1 MIREKIF
8 RVHRRKPSS
17 VGTDASAH
25 KFDFSFSEIQALQV
39 FFLTLYLL
47 DSEVVLAF
55 DDNIHRSPNGNDK
68 IKKPKIK
75 DHKKNKEERAK
86 LIPRIQ
92 VPKGWDKLYISLI
105 SSESAKTIRKSGKGS
120 VKKGTCQWAE
130 TLSESICTSDVD
142 GGYHLKFVVST
153 VEVRCLTPKTN
164 IRDEEWK
171 EISVHKDETT
181 DNDDME
187 NRSDVSYST
196 VTKGAESYSGS
207 NFGNSSR
214 PRELGSRETSFSASV
229 SRYSFDSMDD
239 SVGRQSFSSQSE
251 RNGTNN
257 VFGRQDSI
265 ESNDSSSY
273 CSYSPH
279 GPIRSVRSL
288 QGPSARENQSNN
300 QREELR
306 RLPHAAASSLQQHG
320 GSSKMFKEDYDAI
333 VQELE
338 AEARMWEQNAR
349 KMAVDMDSLRKELS
363 DQKLSMMNLNME
375 LANSQSESRKLTE
388 EIKHLKCLLEESSE
402 KQKVDQ
408 ETETSSI
415 QEELEDEIRLLK
427 EANEDL
433 SLQLKKTQE
442 SNIELIKI
450 LQEMEETIEK
460 QKLEIESLSEMS
472 KADSHEEV
480 PQENSSSLEIELVN
494 SQELKRALQSEILVL
509 ETKLEDNVIE
519 TEIEQDLKNQILKE
533 CIADSNCR
541 LAAKK
546 QEIMNL
552 ESVLSRALSDEQ
564 TKAYEHGSLVDAS
577 GEIENLKGKVR
588 ELETDCNELT
598 EENLELLL
606 ELKELR
612 KNVSENSMVCPV
624 SPADDI
630 SAKCKNE
637 EFHSQSLIV
646 TDCNL
651 DLVLQKSNEEKE
663 EKVSETVQLQKQ
675 LVSEHGSNN
684 GGILEN
690 VFKSGT
696 TGDELFPALLMQLQ
710 SFLGSIKKESDL
722 PLQHA
727 NGSKGAIC
735 NMYGLESVDSSTQTA
750 RVNDV
755 LNKIV
760 LLLDTRFT
768 EYKNNVQTI
777 EENARREGQSNA
789 CEGQNRRVSVS
800 WEESTLVAGRNS
812 KDESDSIVEST
823 YDSVVV
829 KPNAHTSKN
838 EKEIEARSYPKSSVK
853 LENDMEIIG
862 RDGTVTSDCSHN
874 STSDMTLHNSS
885 KSSHLSDN
893 KIGRITL
900 MEPENNQMEWGKH
913 LTELEEENIYLS
925 QRVSGLEA
933 QLRYLT
939 DTREMS
945 RLEFQHSESQVEIL
959 QNQIRRLEEEIE
971 SQKLN
976 MKHKLLE
983 MEKRCSEAQEEC
995 TSLSKLNIRLQTTTE
1010 SLIEEYNSLQKFNG
1024 ELRAQKLKLQNQCM
1038 VLEAEARKIQDS
1050 CCSCAENMGTLE
1062 LKYSLLTE
1070 EITAKGKTPDSELDC
1085 SNVQEEQHENKLLSE
1100 KYLLNKIYME
1110 KAKDAAN
1117 LELKVA
1123 DVSDQVSAT
1132 YVETELR
1139 YLGAGA
1145 EKHYGFQ
1152 DKSKPKMSIDG
1163 VQQDDLEGSER
1174 GNKVVLAGNHE
1185 KLQKLYNNIM
1195 HDESKRKSVIDELE
1209 SRIGLSE
1216 LERFRLEE
1224 ENSVLRRQL
1233 QIVPE
1238 LQNEVLSLRVLL
1250 KEMKSR
1256 DQLLEA
1262 SLQSV
1267 SGDYEELKRERVSM
1281 VQSISSM
1288 QKEVSEA
1295 EDCIRKKNALEEK
1308 ILRLEGDLIAK
1319 DALCVQDAE
1328 MKNELNQTKMANRQL
1343 LMKVKHLE
1351 DVREDLQ
1358 SRVQALEEELNQ
1370 TRHNGP
1376 NITQQSKLPKDEE
1389 DTIMSVDHRKLSI
1402 DQHQSHE
1409 YLNVQDN
1416 TGIALHQVQ
1425 AFRKQDDCFRTSRVP
1440 ETDYESRIQLLEDEL
1455 VKALNAND
1463 MYKSQLESALAVAS
1477 NKLEP
1482 KETTGTSKTE
1492 YNISLLEAELQEIR
1506 ERYLQISLKYA
1517 EVEAQREQL
1526 VMKLKALNR

>member
-1 MIREKIF
+1 M
-8 RVHRRKPSS
+8 
-17 VGTDASAH
+17 
-25 KFDFSFSEIQALQV
+25 V
-39 FFLTLYLL
+39 F
-47 DSEVVLAF
+47 
-55 DDNIHRSPNGNDK
+55 
-68 IKKPKIK
+68 
-75 DHKKNKEERAK
+75 
-86 LIPRIQ
+86 
-92 VPKGWDKLYISLI
+92 
-105 SSESAKTIRKSGKGS
+105 
-120 VKKGTCQWAE
+120 
-130 TLSESICTSDVD
+130 
-142 GGYHLKFVVST
+142 
-153 VEVRCLTPKTN
+153 
-164 IRDEEWK
+164 
-171 EISVHKDETT
+171 
-181 DNDDME
+181 
-187 NRSDVSYST
+187 
-196 VTKGAESYSGS
+196 
-207 NFGNSSR
+207 
-214 PRELGSRETSFSASV
+214 
-229 SRYSFDSMDD
+229 
-239 SVGRQSFSSQSE
+239 
-251 RNGTNN
+251 
-257 VFGRQDSI
+257 
-265 ESNDSSSY
+265 
-273 CSYSPH
+273 
-279 GPIRSVRSL
+279 
-288 QGPSARENQSNN
+288 
-300 QREELR
+300 
-306 RLPHAAASSLQQHG
+306 
-320 GSSKMFKEDYDAI
+320 
-333 VQELE
+333 
-338 AEARMWEQNAR
+338 
-349 KMAVDMDSLRKELS
+349 
-363 DQKLSMMNLNME
+363 
-375 LANSQSESRKLTE
+375 
-388 EIKHLKCLLEESSE
+388 
-402 KQKVDQ
+402 
-408 ETETSSI
+408 
-415 QEELEDEIRLLK
+415 
-427 EANEDL
+427 
-433 SLQLKKTQE
+433 
-442 SNIELIKI
+442 
-450 LQEMEETIEK
+450 
-460 QKLEIESLSEMS
+460 
-472 KADSHEEV
+472 
-480 PQENSSSLEIELVN
+480 
-494 SQELKRALQSEILVL
+494 
-509 ETKLEDNVIE
+509 
-519 TEIEQDLKNQILKE
+519 
-533 CIADSNCR
+533 
-541 LAAKK
+541 
-546 QEIMNL
+546 
-552 ESVLSRALSDEQ
+552 
-564 TKAYEHGSLVDAS
+564 
-577 GEIENLKGKVR
+577 
-588 ELETDCNELT
+588 
-598 EENLELLL
+598 
-606 ELKELR
+606 
-612 KNVSENSMVCPV
+612 PV

-663 EKVSETVQLQKQ
+663 EKVSEILQLKKQ

-750 RVNDV
+750 RVSDV

-800 WEESTLVAGRNS
+800 LEESTLVAGRNS

-823 YDSVVV
+823 YDSVIV

-838 EKEIEARSYPKSSVK
+838 EKEIEAQSYPKSSIK

-862 RDGTVTSDCSHN
+862 RDVQW
-874 STSDMTLHNSS
+874 
-885 KSSHLSDN
+885 
-893 KIGRITL
+893 R
-900 MEPENNQMEWGKH
+900 
-913 LTELEEENIYLS
+913 
-925 QRVSGLEA
+925 
-933 QLRYLT
+933 
-939 DTREMS
+939 
-945 RLEFQHSESQVEIL
+945 
-959 QNQIRRLEEEIE
+959 
-971 SQKLN
+971 
-976 MKHKLLE
+976 
-983 MEKRCSEAQEEC
+983 
-995 TSLSKLNIRLQTTTE
+995 
-1010 SLIEEYNSLQKFNG
+1010 
-1024 ELRAQKLKLQNQCM
+1024 
-1038 VLEAEARKIQDS
+1038 
-1050 CCSCAENMGTLE
+1050 
-1062 LKYSLLTE
+1062 
-1070 EITAKGKTPDSELDC
+1070 AKGTKAEVAKPVYGLGSRSKKDSRFLLQLCRKYGNFRTKIFFTDGRNYCKRENPDSELDC

-1117 LELKVA
+1117 LELKVV
-1123 DVSDQVSAT
+1123 DVSGQVSAT

-1139 YLGAGA
+1139 SLGAGA

-1174 GNKVVLAGNHE
+1174 ENKVVLAGNHE

-1224 ENSVLRRQL
+1224 ENSVLHRQL

-1256 DQLLEA
+1256 NQLLEA

-1370 TRHNGP
+1370 TRHYGA

-1389 DTIMSVDHRKLSI
+1389 DTIVSVDHRKLSI

-1425 AFRKQDDCFRTSRVP
+1425 AFSKQDDCFRTSRVP

-1482 KETTGTSKTE
+1482 KETTGTSKTK
-1492 YNISLLEAELQEIR
+1492 YKISLLEAELQEIR

>member
-25 KFDFSFSEIQALQV
+25 KFDFTFSEIQALQV
-39 FFLTLYLL
+39 GFKSDCVDVVL
-47 DSEVVLAF
+47 DSKYSCEVVLAF
-55 DDNIHRSPNGNDK
+55 DDNIHQSPNGNDK

-75 DHKKNKEERAK
+75 DQKKNKEERAK
-86 LIPRIQ
+86 LIPHIQ

-105 SSESAKTIRKSGKGS
+105 SSESTKTIRKSGKGS
-120 VKKGTCQWAE
+120 VKKGTCKWAE
-130 TLSESICTSDVD
+130 TLSESICSSDVD

-153 VEVRCLTPKTN
+153 GSSKSGILGETTLNLAAFLSSASPTLVSLPLKKCSYGTVLQVEVRCLTPKTN

-171 EISVHKDETT
+171 EISAHKDETT

-288 QGPSARENQSNN
+288 QGPFARENQSNN

-320 GSSKMFKEDYDAI
+320 GSSKMIKEDYDAI

-363 DQKLSMMNLNME
+363 DQKL
-375 LANSQSESRKLTE
+375 K
-388 EIKHLKCLLEESSE
+388 

-509 ETKLEDNVIE
+509 ETKLEDKVIE

-663 EKVSETVQLQKQ
+663 EKVSEILQLKKQ

-750 RVNDV
+750 RVSDV

-800 WEESTLVAGRNS
+800 LEESTLVAGRNS

-823 YDSVVV
+823 YDSVIV

-838 EKEIEARSYPKSSVK
+838 EKEIEAQSYPKSSIK

-900 MEPENNQMEWGKH
+900 MEPEKNQMEWGKH

-983 MEKRCSEAQEEC
+983 MEKRWSEAQEEC

-1050 CCSCAENMGTLE
+1050 CCSCAENMGTSE

-1123 DVSDQVSAT
+1123 DQA
-1132 YVETELR
+1132 
-1139 YLGAGA
+1139 
-1145 EKHYGFQ
+1145 
-1152 DKSKPKMSIDG
+1152 KMSIDG

-1174 GNKVVLAGNHE
+1174 ENKVVLAGNHE

-1224 ENSVLRRQL
+1224 ENSVLHRQL

-1256 DQLLEA
+1256 NQLLEA

-1370 TRHNGP
+1370 TRHYGA

-1389 DTIMSVDHRKLSI
+1389 DTIVSVDHRKLSI

-1425 AFRKQDDCFRTSRVP
+1425 AFSKQDDFFRTSRVP

-1482 KETTGTSKTE
+1482 KETTGTSKTK
-1492 YNISLLEAELQEIR
+1492 YKISLLEAELQEIR